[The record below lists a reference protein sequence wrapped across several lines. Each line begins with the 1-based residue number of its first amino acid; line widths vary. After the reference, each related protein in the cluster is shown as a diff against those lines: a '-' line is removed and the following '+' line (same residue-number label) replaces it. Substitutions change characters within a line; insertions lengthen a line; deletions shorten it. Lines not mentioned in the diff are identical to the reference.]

1 MKFLGTNEEK
11 GLLSSL
17 QHKQEI
23 YTLVNE
29 LWQKQKD
36 LRDALLK
43 WDENQSLEDSSSFLG
58 SVGSSLS
65 SVSAEA

>member
-1 MKFLGTNEEK
+1 MSLPMKFLGTNEEK

-29 LWQKQKD
+29 LLQKQKD

-43 WDENQSLEDSSSFLG
+43 
-58 SVGSSLS
+58 
-65 SVSAEA
+65 